1 MLPFVPIIFVQL
13 SGKELFPARQFII
26 NLTLIANIIL
36 PQRIHYYKIFLDFLL
51 HLTPLWN
58 YFQKS
63 DQMTIMLLI
72 KCFVQT

>member
-51 HLTPLWN
+51 HLTPL
-58 YFQKS
+58 
-63 DQMTIMLLI
+63 
-72 KCFVQT
+72 